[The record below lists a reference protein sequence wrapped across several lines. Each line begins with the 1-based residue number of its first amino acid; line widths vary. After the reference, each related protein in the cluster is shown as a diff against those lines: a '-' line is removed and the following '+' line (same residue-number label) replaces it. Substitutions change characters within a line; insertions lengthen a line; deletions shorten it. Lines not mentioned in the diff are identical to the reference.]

1 MQVRL
6 ADEGGF
12 MAIEHE
18 RNVSAD
24 SIDLDAYLARIGYS
38 GCLDPTVETLWGLHF
53 GHATCI
59 PFENLD
65 ILLGRGIALDLKSLQ
80 AKLVERRRGGYCFE
94 HNTLFAA
101 VLESLG
107 FATTRLAA
115 RVRFGSQTIRPRSHM
130 LLSVAVD
137 GEPWLADVGFGGGG
151 LLYPIRLNENDDV
164 RQGAWS
170 YRVFAEGEVHVLQ
183 SLRPEGW
190 FDLYAFTQEIQ
201 YPVDYIVSNHF
212 TSTYPDSPFVRSLVA
227 QRNGPEVRWALH
239 DRELAEERPD
249 GKATRTLPDDDTL
262 LAILA
267 DIFSLR
273 FPAGTRFHS
282 RSAPLI

>member
-1 MQVRL
+1 
-6 ADEGGF
+6 

-18 RNVSAD
+18 RNDGAD

-38 GCLDPTVETLWGLHF
+38 GCLDPTVETLRGLHF

-65 ILLGRGIALDLKSLQ
+65 ILLGRGITLDLKSLQ

-101 VLESLG
+101 ILESLG
-107 FATTRLAA
+107 FAVTRLAA
-115 RVRFGSQTIRPRSHM
+115 RVRFGSKTIRPRSHM
-130 LLSVAVD
+130 LLSVDVD
-137 GEPWLADVGFGGGG
+137 GEPWLADVGFGGEG
-151 LLYPIRLNENDDV
+151 LLYPICLHQEDEA
-164 RQGAWS
+164 RQGVWR
-170 YRVFAEGEVHVLQ
+170 YRVYPEGEVHVLQ
-183 SLRPEGW
+183 SLHAEGW
-190 FDLYAFTQEIQ
+190 FDLYAFTREIQ

-227 QRNGPEVRWALH
+227 QRNGPDVRWALH

-249 GKATRTLPDDDTL
+249 GKATRSLPDDDAL
-262 LAILA
+262 LATLA
-267 DIFSLR
+267 DVFHLHL
-273 FPAGTRFHS
+273 PVGTRF
-282 RSAPLI
+282 I

>member
-1 MQVRL
+1 
-6 ADEGGF
+6 

-18 RNVSAD
+18 RDDGAD

-38 GCLDPTVETLWGLHF
+38 GCLDPTVETLRGLHF

-65 ILLGRGIALDLKSLQ
+65 ILLGRAISLDLHALQ
-80 AKLVERRRGGYCFE
+80 AKLVAGGRGGYCFE

-101 VLESLG
+101 ALESLG
-107 FATTRLAA
+107 FTVTRLAA
-115 RVRFGSQTIRPRSHM
+115 RVRFGSTAIRPRSHM
-130 LLSVAVD
+130 LLSVEID
-137 GEPWLADVGFGGGG
+137 GQPWLADVGFGGEG
-151 LLYPIRLNENDDV
+151 LLEPTRLDQEDQV
-164 RQGAWS
+164 RQAAWC
-170 YRVFAEGEVHVLQ
+170 YRVCVEGDTHVLQ
-183 SLRPEGW
+183 SLHADGW
-190 FDLYAFTQEIQ
+190 FDLYSFTREPQ
-201 YPVDYIVSNHF
+201 YPVDYVVSNHF
-212 TSTYPDSPFVRSLVA
+212 TSTYPHSPFVRSLLV
-227 QRNGPEVRWALH
+227 QRTSPLVRWTLH
-239 DRELAEERPD
+239 DLELTEDRPD
-249 GKATRTLPDDDTL
+249 GKTTLTLPDDDTL